1 MSFWDIEPED
11 WFRRRR
17 RLFGGGGGR
26 KDIFGQF
33 DEMRKEMQKM
43 FEEQFKDLVML
54 DHLLQASDLEIQPD
68 H

>member
-17 RLFGGGGGR
+17 RLFGGGGR